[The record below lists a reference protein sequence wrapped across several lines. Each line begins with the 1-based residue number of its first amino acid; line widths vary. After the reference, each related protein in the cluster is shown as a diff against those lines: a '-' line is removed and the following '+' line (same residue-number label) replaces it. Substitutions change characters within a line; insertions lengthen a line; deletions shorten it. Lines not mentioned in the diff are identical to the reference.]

1 MSTFK
6 TSGIVI
12 KKSQL
17 NEKQEMFVIFSKE
30 FGKITVFSKINKK
43 EKMLD
48 LGSIFNFEAQVK
60 SENSVNDMKN
70 ITLIH
75 QFEYT
80 SWSYEMLIEFM
91 ELLKILS
98 DFCPKWIPNNEIYEI
113 FLSLRKIKTISRE
126 KIIFAKIKLYDILG
140 LLDPN
145 INHLWIKKICTFIAQ
160 NSAEDALKLTW
171 LTPELLWEFHK
182 MFAQIKK

>member
-12 KKSQL
+12 QKSQI

-60 SENSVNDMKN
+60 NEKSVTDMKN
-70 ITLIH
+70 ITLLY

-80 SWSYEMLIEFM
+80 SWNYEMLIEFM
-91 ELLKILS
+91 ELLKILY
-98 DFCPKWIPNNEIYEI
+98 DFCPK
-113 FLSLRKIKTISRE
+113 
-126 KIIFAKIKLYDILG
+126 
-140 LLDPN
+140 
-145 INHLWIKKICTFIAQ
+145 
-160 NSAEDALKLTW
+160 
-171 LTPELLWEFHK
+171 
-182 MFAQIKK
+182 